1 MFVLLHF
8 TVQGTGS
15 CGWSV
20 RRTEGLEIIPPR
32 LCIKILEASMA
43 PSFHTNVVHLL
54 FQLTEGELL
63 ASLAMEKG
71 THGINGDAQ

>member
-1 MFVLLHF
+1 
-8 TVQGTGS
+8 
-15 CGWSV
+15 
-20 RRTEGLEIIPPR
+20 
-32 LCIKILEASMA
+32 MA